1 MVVYQLLATISF
13 GDAVSNDTLALQEII
28 KKMGYKTA
36 IFAENIDSRIP
47 KGTAKNYSKFG
58 RVDKNDIIIYHLSTG
73 SKISRDFDKFKC
85 RKVIIYHNI
94 TPPEFFEGYNDAS
107 YRICKKGYEEVR
119 ALADKVD
126 YCIAVSEY
134 NKQNLRDMGFKCP
147 IDVLP
152 ILIPFEDYEK
162 KPNEAVIA
170 KYGGDGWTNLLFT
183 GRIAPNKKQEDV
195 IRAFAFYK
203 KYYNPN
209 SRLFLVGS
217 SGGMERYHR
226 RLVSYINALGV
237 RDVIFPGHIKF
248 DEILAYYSLADV
260 FVCQSEHEGFCVPL
274 VEAMKFDVPIV
285 AYDSSAIAD
294 TLGGSGILMK
304 EKDPVLTAGVINRL
318 VTDKA
323 LREKVISNQRI
334 RLADF
339 DNEKIGGRFEKLFAD
354 FIDKGRK

>member
-1 MVVYQLLATISF
+1 MIVYQLLATISF
-13 GDAVSNDTLALQEII
+13 GDAVSNDTLALQSII
-28 KKMGYKTA
+28 KKMGYRTA

-58 RVDKNDIIIYHLSTG
+58 KPDKNDIIIYHLSTG
-73 SKISRDFDKFKC
+73 SAISRNLYKYKC
-85 RKVIIYHNI
+85 RKIIIYHNI

-107 YRICKKGYEEVR
+107 CRICRKGYEEVR

-134 NKQNLRDMGFKCP
+134 NRQNLIDMGFKCR

-162 KPNEAVIA
+162 KPNQDVIA
-170 KYGGDGWTNLLFT
+170 KYGSDGWTNILFT
-183 GRIAPNKKQEDV
+183 GRIVPNKKQEDV

-203 KYYNPN
+203 KHINPC

-217 SGGMERYHR
+217 AAGMERYHR
-226 RLVSYINALGV
+226 RLISYINALNV

-248 DEILAYYSLADV
+248 DEILAYYSVADV
-260 FVCQSEHEGFCVPL
+260 FLCQSEHEGFCVPL
-274 VEAMKFDVPIV
+274 IEAMKFDVPVI
-285 AYDSSAIAD
+285 AYDSTAIGS
-294 TLGGSGILMK
+294 TLGGSGILMN
-304 EKDPVLTAGVINRL
+304 EKDPVVTACMIDRL
-318 VTDKA
+318 VKDER
-323 LREKVISNQRI
+323 LREKVIANQRE

-339 DNEKIGGRFEKLFAD
+339 DNEKIGSRFEKLLAD
-354 FIDKGRK
+354 FIANRQE

>member
-47 KGTAKNYSKFG
+47 KGTAKNYSKLG

-85 RKVIIYHNI
+85 RKIIIYHNI
-94 TPPEFFEGYNDAS
+94 TPPDYFKDYNDGS
-107 YRICKKGYEEVR
+107 YRICKKGYEEVKS
-119 ALADKVD
+119 LADKTD

-134 NKQNLRDMGFKCP
+134 NKQNLREMGFTCP

-152 ILIPFEDYEK
+152 ILIPFEDYDK
-162 KPNEAVIA
+162 KPNEEVIR
-170 KYGGDGWTNLLFT
+170 KYSDEGWVNVLFT

-195 IRAFAFYK
+195 IRAFAYYK
-203 KYYNPN
+203 KYYNPK

-226 RLVSYINALGV
+226 RLISYINALGV

-248 DEILAYYSLADV
+248 DEILAYYRVADV
-260 FVCQSEHEGFCVPL
+260 FLCQSEHEGFCVPL
-274 VEAMKFDVPIV
+274 VEAMKFAVPIV
-285 AYDSSAIAD
+285 AYDSSAIAG

-304 EKDPVLTAGVINRL
+304 EKNPVLTAGVIDRVVKDEELRNSIIAGEKKRL
-318 VTDKA
+318 
-323 LREKVISNQRI
+323 E
-334 RLADF
+334 DF
-339 DNEKIGGRFEKLFAD
+339 DNEKIAGRFEKLLAD
-354 FIDKGRK
+354 FIAKR